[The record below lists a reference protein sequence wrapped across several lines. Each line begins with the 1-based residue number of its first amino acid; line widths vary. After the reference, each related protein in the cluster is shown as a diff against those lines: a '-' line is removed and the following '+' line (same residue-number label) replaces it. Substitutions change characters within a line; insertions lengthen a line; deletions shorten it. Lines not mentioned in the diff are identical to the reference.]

1 MDFPDTE
8 NGKLELLRR
17 LELLNPEREECF
29 DRVTRLACSLL
40 KVPIA
45 LISFPDRDRYWFKSG
60 TGIAYEQIS
69 KDRSFCTYAD
79 PSQGHLLVADTRLD
93 PRFQGHPLVVSEPNV
108 RFYASAPIFLG
119 SNRLGTLCVVDQVPN
134 QSFGTPEIEILK
146 DLAGLVGDLIK
157 IRVSDLQLTEAEAAL
172 RQSER
177 HYRALVDN
185 CPIGIY
191 RTSVDGEVFLA
202 NPFILKMLGYYSLDE
217 LQRRNIEREGK
228 VARRAEFKE
237 ILERNGELTN
247 YRSTW
252 FTKDG
257 RPVLVNECAK
267 AVRDDS
273 GRIIYYE
280 GTVEDITERSA
291 AEAKLREQ
299 EERWELV
306 VRANNDGIWD
316 WNPRGHQTFYSDR
329 YFEMLGYRPGEIA
342 KDVEVWQRLV
352 FPADFDRV
360 SKLLE
365 AHMRGETDCYE
376 AEYRMCAKDGSLRW
390 ILSRGKAH
398 VASDGT
404 VTRVVGSHTDITER
418 KRNEEQLRKVQ
429 EQYRLLFDSN
439 PLPSVVYEISTLRI
453 LAANAMAE
461 QLYGYTCEELL
472 GMTADGLVPE
482 DLRQDFR
489 QFINS
494 VGDAMVHSSH
504 REHLTKDGRRLTVE
518 VSSHVVDFDGKSAR
532 LATVNDVTEMIRVQD
547 QLRRAL
553 TEATA
558 AAQAKSNFLATM
570 SHEIRTPMNGILGMA
585 SLLRA
590 IGLTGEQEE
599 CVEAIQSSSEALLA
613 IINDILDFSRIESG
627 RMPLEHVEFDL
638 HKMARDAFALIAASG
653 ARKQL
658 KLSLDFDPHLPVC
671 VLGDPGRVRQAFLNL
686 LSNAVKFTEAGSI
699 AVRVG
704 VIPEA
709 SAKNI
714 CTVRFEVKDTGIGI
728 SAQTSPRLFEPF
740 AQADAST
747 TRRFGGTGLGLAI
760 SKNLVEMMGGQIG
773 CESELGKGSTFW
785 FVLPF
790 TATLPAPAAPTPSTV
805 VTMNDSGLRI
815 LLVEDNLVNQ
825 KVAFHTLR
833 KLGHT
838 VDVASGGREA
848 IEAYRS
854 YRYPLILMDANMPD
868 IDGYETTRLIREMEG
883 GSRRAVIIA
892 LTANAM
898 PGDRELCLQAGM
910 DDYIA
915 KPIQSATLDRIIGG
929 WVRNMESQI
938 R

>member
-1 MDFPDTE
+1 
-8 NGKLELLRR
+8 
-17 LELLNPEREECF
+17 
-29 DRVTRLACSLL
+29 
-40 KVPIA
+40 
-45 LISFPDRDRYWFKSG
+45 
-60 TGIAYEQIS
+60 
-69 KDRSFCTYAD
+69 
-79 PSQGHLLVADTRLD
+79 
-93 PRFQGHPLVVSEPNV
+93 
-108 RFYASAPIFLG
+108 
-119 SNRLGTLCVVDQVPN
+119 
-134 QSFGTPEIEILK
+134 
-146 DLAGLVGDLIK
+146 
-157 IRVSDLQLTEAEAAL
+157 
-172 RQSER
+172 
-177 HYRALVDN
+177 
-185 CPIGIY
+185 
-191 RTSVDGEVFLA
+191 
-202 NPFILKMLGYYSLDE
+202 MLGYDSLDE
-217 LQRRNIEREGK
+217 LRSQNIEREGK
-228 VARRAEFKE
+228 VARRAEFKQ
-237 ILERNGELTN
+237 ILERTGELTN
-247 YRSTW
+247 YRTTW

-257 RPVLVNECAK
+257 RPVQVNECAK
-267 AVRDDS
+267 VVRDES
-273 GRIIYYE
+273 GRVVYYE

-299 EERWELV
+299 EQRWELV
-306 VRANNDGIWD
+306 LRANNDGIWD
-316 WNPRGHQTFYSDR
+316 WNPRRHRTFYSDR
-329 YFEMLGYRPGEIA
+329 YFEMLGYRRGEIA
-342 KDVEVWQRLV
+342 NDVEVWQSLV
-352 FPADFDRV
+352 FAGDFERV
-360 SKLLE
+360 SNLFE
-365 AHMRGETDCYE
+365 AHLRGETDCYE
-376 AEYRMCAKDGSLRW
+376 AEYRMYAKDGSLRW

-418 KRNEEQLRKVQ
+418 KLNEERLQKVQ
-429 EQYRLLFDSN
+429 EQYRLLFDSS
-439 PLPSVVYEISTLRI
+439 PLPSIVHEISTLRI

-461 QLYGYTCEELL
+461 QLYGYTREEFV
-472 GMTADGLVPE
+472 GMTADALIPE
-482 DLRQDFR
+482 DLRPDFR

-494 VGDAMVHSSH
+494 VGDAVVHSSR
-504 REHLTKDGRRLTVE
+504 REHLTKEGRRLAVE
-518 VSSHVVDFDGKSAR
+518 VSSHFVDFDGKASR

-558 AAQAKSNFLATM
+558 AAQAKSSFLATM

-585 SLLRA
+585 SLLRT

-627 RMPLEHVEFDL
+627 RMPFEHVEFDL

-658 KLSLDFDPHLPVC
+658 KLSLDFDPHLPEC
-671 VLGDPGRVRQAFLNL
+671 VLGDPGRVRQALLNL

-699 AVRVG
+699 AVQVE
-704 VIPEA
+704 VILEA
-709 SAKNI
+709 SAKDLY
-714 CTVRFEVKDTGIGI
+714 TVRFEVKDTGIGI
-728 SAQTSPRLFEPF
+728 SPQTSARLFEPF

-760 SKNLVEMMGGQIG
+760 SKNLIEMMGGQIG

-790 TATLPAPAAPTPSTV
+790 TATVPAPAAVAPMAAV
-805 VTMNDSGLRI
+805 AMNNSGLRI

-833 KLGHT
+833 KLGHM
-838 VDVASGGREA
+838 VDVASSGREA
-848 IEAYRS
+848 IEAYRRHP
-854 YRYPLILMDANMPD
+854 YRLILMDANMPEM
-868 IDGYETTRLIREMEG
+868 DGYETTRLIREMEG
-883 GSRRAVIIA
+883 GSRRSVIIA

-915 KPIQSATLDRIIGG
+915 KPIQSATLGRIIGD